1 MENTAVWFTWKYEM
15 VIYQPP
21 HIYSQFIYYCRF
33 FVLFF
38 TFRWNVD
45 AIEHGIIGSSL
56 NFRYIENSHKT
67 KQNRP
72 TDEIN

>member
-1 MENTAVWFTWKYEM
+1 MVYLEIWNGYLPTAPYLLA
-15 VIYQPP
+15 IYLLLP
-21 HIYSQFIYYCRF
+21 F
-33 FVLFF
+33 FCYFF
-38 TFRWNVD
+38 TFRSNVD

-56 NFRYIENSHKT
+56 NFRYIDNSHKT